1 MSATVT
7 LEKPTT
13 QEGQPKGLY
22 LLFFTEM
29 WERFSYYGMRAL
41 LVLYLVSQFKLE
53 RAAALE
59 IYAIFT
65 GLVYVTPIIG
75 GLLADKVLGQ
85 RKAIFIGGILMALG
99 QFALA
104 ASTETFYLGLGL
116 ICVGNG
122 FFKPNIST
130 IVGALYRE
138 NDPRRDGG
146 FTIFYMGINLGAFF
160 SPLICGYLGEKVSWS
175 YGFASAGVG
184 MLLGTAIFF
193 FGNHILNNAGMPPS
207 VKERNTLV
215 AKDFI
220 DIVVYI
226 VVSAALVFGII
237 QFWTA
242 ISVDM
247 RDIIKKVLAVGGVG
261 TLVYTLATNTKGSDE
276 WSRVVVIFILLFFN
290 VFFWA
295 GFEQAGGTFNLFASE
310 NTDRLIFGTELS
322 GTTFLIVN
330 ILFFL
335 LIIGTATR
343 FIKVL
348 MKKEDPNAHWLS
360 AMIIL
365 LVAIV
370 AYFIFLSGFK
380 DGFPRI
386 TSLLNTETPLVGQD
400 IPASFFQAIN
410 AIYIFTIA
418 PIFATMWI
426 ALNKIGK
433 EPNIP
438 LKFTLALA
446 LLGIGFL
453 VMHYASVNAKDGLVS
468 PMWLVMVYL
477 FHTLG
482 ELCLSPVG
490 LSMIT
495 KLSPPRIVSLM
506 MGMWF
511 ASIAFAQYMAGI
523 LESLLHKFELPLFP
537 FLMGTSIIGSL
548 CLLALSPWLKKM
560 MKGVA

>member
-1 MSATVT
+1 MSATAT
-7 LEKPTT
+7 LDKPTT
-13 QEGQPKGLY
+13 QERQPKGLY

-85 RKAIFIGGILMALG
+85 RKAIFIGAILMALG

-116 ICVGNG
+116 LCVGNG

-160 SPLICGYLGEKVSWS
+160 SPLVCGYLGEKVAWS

-184 MLLGTAIFF
+184 MLLGTAIFL
-193 FGNHILNNAGMPPS
+193 FGNHILNYAGMPPT
-207 VKERNTLV
+207 VKDRNTLI

-220 DIVVYI
+220 DIVVYV

-242 ISVDM
+242 ISDSI
-247 RDIIKKVLAVGGVG
+247 RGIIKVIFAVSGVG
-261 TLVYTLATNTKGSDE
+261 FLIYTLATNTKGNDE
-276 WSRVVVIFILLFFN
+276 WSRVAVIFILLFFN

-310 NTDRLIFGTELS
+310 NTDRMIFGNE
-322 GTTFLIVN
+322 
-330 ILFFL
+330 
-335 LIIGTATR
+335 
-343 FIKVL
+343 
-348 MKKEDPNAHWLS
+348 
-360 AMIIL
+360 
-365 LVAIV
+365 
-370 AYFIFLSGFK
+370 
-380 DGFPRI
+380 
-386 TSLLNTETPLVGQD
+386 
-400 IPASFFQAIN
+400 IPAAWFQSIN
-410 AIYIFTIA
+410 AIFIFTIA
-418 PIFATMWI
+418 PVFAAMWVS
-426 ALNKIGK
+426 LNKIGK
-433 EPNIP
+433 EPNVP

-446 LLGIGFL
+446 LLGVGFL
-453 VMHYASVNAKDGLVS
+453 IMHLGDVSAKDGLVS

-523 LESLLHKFELPLFP
+523 LEAVLHTFNLPLFP
-537 FLMGTSIIGSL
+537 FLTGTSIIGSL
-548 CLLALSPWLKKM
+548 CLLVLSPWLKKM